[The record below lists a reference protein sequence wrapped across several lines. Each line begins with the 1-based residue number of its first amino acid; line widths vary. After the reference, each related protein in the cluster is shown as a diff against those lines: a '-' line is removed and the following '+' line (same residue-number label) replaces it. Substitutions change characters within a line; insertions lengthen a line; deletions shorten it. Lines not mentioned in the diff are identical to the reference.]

1 VNIIK
6 KNSLEKKTL
15 LNSIEPMTR
24 VAGELRSSK
33 FVIVLIIV
41 LKKNII
47 FFKLNH
53 VFTSY

>member
-1 VNIIK
+1 M
-6 KNSLEKKTL
+6 L
-15 LNSIEPMTR
+15 LNSIESMTR

-47 FFKLNH
+47 FLKLNH
-53 VFTSY
+53 VFTSYQNYI